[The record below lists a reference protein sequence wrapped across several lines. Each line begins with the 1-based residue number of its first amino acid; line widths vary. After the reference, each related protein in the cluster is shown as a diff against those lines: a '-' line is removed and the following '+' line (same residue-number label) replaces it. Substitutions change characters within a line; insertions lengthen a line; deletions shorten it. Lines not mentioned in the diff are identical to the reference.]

1 MDQTRGEER
10 AETARQNDDSDIIEA
25 AEWDSLQG
33 ERQQAANQ
41 QGSEGGILQTDL
53 GSSVDQERATE
64 PNRHESVKKGDHI
77 ARGDGE
83 SPPHPA
89 EKTVTER

>member
-1 MDQTRGEER
+1 
-10 AETARQNDDSDIIEA
+10 
-25 AEWDSLQG
+25 
-33 ERQQAANQ
+33 
-41 QGSEGGILQTDL
+41 
-53 GSSVDQERATE
+53 
-64 PNRHESVKKGDHI
+64 VKKGDHI

>member
-25 AEWDSLQG
+25 AERDSLQG
-33 ERQQAANQ
+33 ERQ

-53 GSSVDQERATE
+53 GSSVDQERATD